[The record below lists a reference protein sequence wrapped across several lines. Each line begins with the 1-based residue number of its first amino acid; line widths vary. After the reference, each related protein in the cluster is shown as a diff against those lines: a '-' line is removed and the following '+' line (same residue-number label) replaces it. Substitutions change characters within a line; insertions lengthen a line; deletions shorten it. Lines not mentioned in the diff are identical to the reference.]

1 MKFTFIEKKM
11 APSDS
16 LRAYAE
22 KKVSKIDR
30 LFRTESEANVTFST
44 ERGRFTA
51 EITIKNNRTFFR
63 AHETTSDMYASV
75 DSAVATIERQI
86 RKNKTRLA
94 KKLREGAFEREV
106 QPEYIPADDTV
117 EAGAFEVVRRKRFPI
132 KPMSVEEAI
141 LQMDLLEHTFFVF
154 RDVAADGA
162 VSVVYRRKNGGKW
175 RGACFAMSAGNCAW
189 AARSGSE
196 GSPRGQGPPR
206 MRSCVCACR

>member
-51 EITIKNNRTFFR
+51 EITIKNNGTFFR

-86 RKNKTRLA
+86 RKNKTRLE
-94 KKLREGAFEREV
+94 KRLREGALEREV
-106 QPEYIPADDTV
+106 KPSYAPAEEDDD
-117 EAGAFEVVRRKRFPI
+117 EEFRIVRSKRFSI
-132 KPMSVEEAI
+132 KPMSPE
-141 LQMDLLEHTFFVF
+141 
-154 RDVAADGA
+154 A
-162 VSVVYRRKNGGKW
+162 VSYTHLTLPTTPYV
-175 RGACFAMSAGNCAW
+175 
-189 AARSGSE
+189 
-196 GSPRGQGPPR
+196 
-206 MRSCVCACR
+206 

>member
-11 APSDS
+11 APSGS

-51 EITIKNNRTFFR
+51 EITIKNNGTFFR

-94 KKLREGAFEREV
+94 RRLRQDAFVWPRSC
-106 QPEYIPADDTV
+106 ATV
-117 EAGAFEVVRRKRFPI
+117 RSSARCSPI
-132 KPMSVEEAI
+132 SSPR
-141 LQMDLLEHTFFVF
+141 TT
-154 RDVAADGA
+154 RP
-162 VSVVYRRKNGGKW
+162 RP
-175 RGACFAMSAGNCAW
+175 
-189 AARSGSE
+189 ARS
-196 GSPRGQGPPR
+196 
-206 MRSCVCACR
+206 RSCAASASPSSP

>member
-30 LFRTESEANVTFST
+30 LFRTESEANVTFS
-44 ERGRFTA
+44 
-51 EITIKNNRTFFR
+51 EITIKNNGTFFR

-106 QPEYIPADDTV
+106 QPEYVPADDTV

-162 VSVVYRRKNGGKW
+162 VSVVYRRKNGGY
-175 RGACFAMSAGNCAW
+175 GLISDEA
-189 AARSGSE
+189 E
-196 GSPRGQGPPR
+196 
-206 MRSCVCACR
+206 

>member
-51 EITIKNNRTFFR
+51 EITIKNNGTFFR

-94 KKLREGAFEREV
+94 KKLREGAVEREV
-106 QPEYIPADDTV
+106 QELAYVPEEDSA
-117 EAGAFEVVRRKRFPI
+117 ESEEFNVVRRKQFSI

-162 VSVVYRRKNGGKW
+162 VSVVYRRRNGGY
-175 RGACFAMSAGNCAW
+175 GLISDEA
-189 AARSGSE
+189 E
-196 GSPRGQGPPR
+196 
-206 MRSCVCACR
+206 

>member
-11 APSDS
+11 APSGS

-51 EITIKNNRTFFR
+51 EITIKNNGTFFR

-94 KKLREGAFEREV
+94 RRLRQDAFVR
-106 QPEYIPADDTV
+106 QPDVTSFAPEPEENT
-117 EAGAFEVVRRKRFPI
+117 FEIVRTKRFPM
-132 KPMSVEEAI
+132 KPMTHEEAI
-141 LQMDLLEHTFFVF
+141 LQMELLEHSFFAF
-154 RDVAADGA
+154 KDEENDGA
-162 VSVVYRRKNGGKW
+162 FAVVYKRNDGGY
-175 RGACFAMSAGNCAW
+175 GLI
-189 AARSGSE
+189 E
-196 GSPRGQGPPR
+196 DVQ
-206 MRSCVCACR
+206 

>member
-11 APSDS
+11 APSGS

-51 EITIKNNRTFFR
+51 EITIKNNGTFFR

-94 KKLREGAFEREV
+94 KKLRDGAFEREV
-106 QPEYIPADDTV
+106 QPDFLPADDAA
-117 EAGAFEVVRRKRFPI
+117 EDGAFEIVRRKRFPI

-162 VSVVYRRKNGGKW
+162 VSVVYRRKDGGY
-175 RGACFAMSAGNCAW
+175 GLISDAM
-189 AARSGSE
+189 E
-196 GSPRGQGPPR
+196 
-206 MRSCVCACR
+206 

>member
-51 EITIKNNRTFFR
+51 EITIKNNGTFFR

-117 EAGAFEVVRRKRFPI
+117 EAGAFEEEEEFRIERVKRFPI

-162 VSVVYRRKNGGKW
+162 VSVVYRRKNGGY
-175 RGACFAMSAGNCAW
+175 GLISDEA
-189 AARSGSE
+189 E
-196 GSPRGQGPPR
+196 
-206 MRSCVCACR
+206 

>member
-51 EITIKNNRTFFR
+51 EITIKNNGTFFR

-106 QPEYIPADDTV
+106 QPLVYDAADD
-117 EAGAFEVVRRKRFPI
+117 EAEEFNVVRKKQFSI

-141 LQMDLLEHTFFVF
+141 LQMNLLEHEFFAF
-154 RDVAADGA
+154 RDEAADGA
-162 VSVVYRRKNGGKW
+162 FSVVYRRKNGGY
-175 RGACFAMSAGNCAW
+175 GLISDDG
-189 AARSGSE
+189 E
-196 GSPRGQGPPR
+196 
-206 MRSCVCACR
+206 

>member
-51 EITIKNNRTFFR
+51 EITIKNNGTFFR

-94 KKLREGAFEREV
+94 RRLRSIPIQPVSLDDQEV
-106 QPEYIPADDTV
+106 AP
-117 EAGAFEVVRRKRFPI
+117 
-132 KPMSVEEAI
+132 
-141 LQMDLLEHTFFVF
+141 
-154 RDVAADGA
+154 
-162 VSVVYRRKNGGKW
+162 
-175 RGACFAMSAGNCAW
+175 CAH
-189 AARSGSE
+189 A
-196 GSPRGQGPPR
+196 
-206 MRSCVCACR
+206 

>member
-11 APSDS
+11 APSGS

-51 EITIKNNRTFFR
+51 EITIKNNGTFFR

-86 RKNKTRLA
+86 RKNKTKVE
-94 KKLREGAFEREV
+94 KKLKDTAFKEAFAEPVPEDNDYEV
-106 QPEYIPADDTV
+106 
-117 EAGAFEVVRRKRFPI
+117 I
-132 KPMSVEEAI
+132 KYKKFKMRPMDVEEAI
-141 LQMDLLEHTFFVF
+141 LQMNLLDHQFFMF
-154 RDVAADGA
+154 TNAKTGQIN
-162 VSVVYRRKNGGKW
+162 VVYLRDD
-175 RGACFAMSAGNCAW
+175 GNYAVL
-189 AARSGSE
+189 E
-196 GSPRGQGPPR
+196 PDND
-206 MRSCVCACR
+206 

>member
-11 APSDS
+11 APSGS

-51 EITIKNNRTFFR
+51 EITIKNNGTFFR

-94 KKLREGAFEREV
+94 RRLRQDAFVRTPDETSFAPEEPEEGTFELVRTKKFNM
-106 QPEYIPADDTV
+106 
-117 EAGAFEVVRRKRFPI
+117 
-132 KPMSVEEAI
+132 KPMTREEAI
-141 LQMDLLEHTFFVF
+141 LQMNLLEHTFFAF
-154 RDVAADGA
+154 RDEDNDGA
-162 VSVVYRRKNGGKW
+162 FAVVYKRTDGGY
-175 RGACFAMSAGNCAW
+175 GLIEDEA
-189 AARSGSE
+189 
-196 GSPRGQGPPR
+196 
-206 MRSCVCACR
+206 

>member
-1 MKFTFIEKKM
+1 MKFTFIVKKM

-51 EITIKNNRTFFR
+51 EITIKNNGTFFR

-94 KKLREGAFEREV
+94 RRLRQALALRRGQIGGRLDTASSRLEERFARQLEGLERQLERHELRLRGLDPEGPLERGYAYAFTADGHFVRSIRDV
-106 QPEYIPADDTV
+106 QPGASLTVKIRGGEVDTRVTAVRATGESHDIP
-117 EAGAFEVVRRKRFPI
+117 
-132 KPMSVEEAI
+132 
-141 LQMDLLEHTFFVF
+141 
-154 RDVAADGA
+154 
-162 VSVVYRRKNGGKW
+162 
-175 RGACFAMSAGNCAW
+175 
-189 AARSGSE
+189 
-196 GSPRGQGPPR
+196 
-206 MRSCVCACR
+206 

>member
-51 EITIKNNRTFFR
+51 EITIKNNGTFFR

-106 QPEYIPADDTV
+106 Q
-117 EAGAFEVVRRKRFPI
+117 
-132 KPMSVEEAI
+132 
-141 LQMDLLEHTFFVF
+141 LEHTFFVF

-162 VSVVYRRKNGGKW
+162 VSVVYRRKNGGY
-175 RGACFAMSAGNCAW
+175 GLISDEA
-189 AARSGSE
+189 E
-196 GSPRGQGPPR
+196 
-206 MRSCVCACR
+206 

>member
-30 LFRTESEANVTFST
+30 LFRTESEANVTLSAD
-44 ERGRFTA
+44 RGRFTA
-51 EITIKNNRTFFR
+51 EITIKNNGTFFR

-94 KKLREGAFEREV
+94 RRLRQDAFVR
-106 QPEYIPADDTV
+106 QPDVTSFAPEPEENT
-117 EAGAFEVVRRKRFPI
+117 FEIVRTKRFPM
-132 KPMSVEEAI
+132 KPMTHEEAI
-141 LQMDLLEHTFFVF
+141 LQMELLEHSFFAF
-154 RDVAADGA
+154 KDEENDGA
-162 VSVVYRRKNGGKW
+162 FAVVYKRNDGGY
-175 RGACFAMSAGNCAW
+175 GLI
-189 AARSGSE
+189 E
-196 GSPRGQGPPR
+196 DVQ
-206 MRSCVCACR
+206 

>member
-51 EITIKNNRTFFR
+51 EITIKNNGTFFR

-94 KKLREGAFEREV
+94 RRLRQDAFVRTPDETSFAPEEPEEGTFELVRTKKFNM
-106 QPEYIPADDTV
+106 
-117 EAGAFEVVRRKRFPI
+117 
-132 KPMSVEEAI
+132 KPMTREEAI
-141 LQMDLLEHTFFVF
+141 LQMNLLEHTFFAF
-154 RDVAADGA
+154 RDEDNDGA
-162 VSVVYRRKNGGKW
+162 FAVVYKRTDGGY
-175 RGACFAMSAGNCAW
+175 GLIEDEA
-189 AARSGSE
+189 
-196 GSPRGQGPPR
+196 
-206 MRSCVCACR
+206 

>member
-44 ERGRFTA
+44 E
-51 EITIKNNRTFFR
+51 ITIKNNGTFFR

-75 DSAVATIERQI
+75 DSAVATIVRQI

-94 KKLREGAFEREV
+94 KKLRDGALEREV
-106 QPEYIPADDTV
+106 QPEYVPADDAV

-162 VSVVYRRKNGGKW
+162 VSVVYRRKNGGY
-175 RGACFAMSAGNCAW
+175 GLISD
-189 AARSGSE
+189 E
-196 GSPRGQGPPR
+196 TE
-206 MRSCVCACR
+206 